1 VALASSLSQEGRAI
15 TAENI
20 SNSLGVS
27 FDDARH
33 LIALVSMGS
42 GESIDY
48 LPVILSDEDDEVQL
62 MEGAL
67 LAAPRVR
74 LTRSET
80 IALVAALSELGIE
93 ESDPLV
99 QTLTSSYVAPAF
111 SVDDISRSLETPSS
125 ASDGKTLRLCS
136 QAISEGRALGFWY
149 TPVTGGSGMNRLV
162 VPQRVRRTDD
172 SWYLDAFDMARGA
185 DRVFR
190 LDRMSGAVLYD
201 IPSNLRKQQEKSIDR
216 MVTVRF
222 EAPEYLNLFNWEGL
236 VLLAREGDTTTVRL
250 PLYGG
255 DWLARHLAACGG
267 TVRTGDQ
274 ALARQIADYAGR
286 TLNELAR

>member
-1 VALASSLSQEGRAI
+1 
-15 TAENI
+15 
-20 SNSLGVS
+20 
-27 FDDARH
+27 
-33 LIALVSMGS
+33 MGS

-67 LAAPRVR
+67 LQAPQVR

-80 IALVAALSELGIE
+80 FALVAALSELGVE

-99 QTLTSSYVAPAF
+99 KTLTNSYVAPAF
-111 SVDDISRSLETPSS
+111 SVDDVTRSLETPSS

-136 QAISEGRALGFWY
+136 QAISEGRTLGFWY
-149 TPVTGGSGMNRLV
+149 LPVTGDAGMNRLV

-172 SWYLDAFDMARGA
+172 SWYLDAYDLRRGA
-185 DRVFR
+185 ERVFR
-190 LDRMSGAVLYD
+190 LDRMGEPTLYD
-201 IPSNLRKQQEKSIDR
+201 NAPDLRKQQADSIKR
-216 MVTVRF
+216 MVTVCF
-222 EAPEYLNLFNWEGL
+222 ADPAYLDLFNWEGL
-236 VLLAREGDTTTVRL
+236 EVLERVGDSTTVRM

-267 TVRTGDQ
+267 TVWVGDED
-274 ALARQIADYAGR
+274 LAKQVTDYAQR
-286 TLNELAR
+286 TLEALER